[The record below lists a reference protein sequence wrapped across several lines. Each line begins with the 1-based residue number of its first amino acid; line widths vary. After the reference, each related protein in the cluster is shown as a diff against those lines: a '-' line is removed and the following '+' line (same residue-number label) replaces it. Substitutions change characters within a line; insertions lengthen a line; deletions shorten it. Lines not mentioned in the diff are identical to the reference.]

1 MKIRTEIIKKA
12 MDGRTQASVADKIGA
27 SRQSFNTWLNTE
39 HIPRAIYIFRL
50 AKVLKLKVTDI
61 VDFGIGL

>member
-1 MKIRTEIIKKA
+1 

-27 SRQSFNTWLNTE
+27 SRQSFNTWLNKE